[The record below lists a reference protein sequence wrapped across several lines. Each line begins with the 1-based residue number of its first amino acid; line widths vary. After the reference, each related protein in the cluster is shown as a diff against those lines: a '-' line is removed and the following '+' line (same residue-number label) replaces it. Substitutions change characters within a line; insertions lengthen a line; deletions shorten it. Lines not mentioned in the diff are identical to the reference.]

1 MCGFCAKIFL
11 TDWCSF
17 SSTFVSFVPHIN
29 HCAVCTPYQPLCRL
43 HSMSTIV
50 SFVPHINHC
59 VVCTS
64 YQPLCTPY
72 QPLCRLCP
80 ISTIV
85 PFVPHISHCVVCTPY
100 QPFCRL
106 HPISN
111 HYVLCTPYQPLCRWH
126 PISAFVY
133 PISTIV
139 SFVPL
144 SAIVHNYG
152 SLKYLGHEIREKNY
166 LDFHT
171 SKSIIVVQLCV
182 IKTPRA

>member
-1 MCGFCAKIFL
+1 M
-11 TDWCSF
+11 SF
-17 SSTFVSFVPHIN
+17 ALYVNHCVVCTPYQPLCCLYLISAVVYPISTIVSFVPHIN

-43 HSMSTIV
+43 YPISTILSFASHIKSLCPLYPIPTIV
-50 SFVPHINHC
+50 SLAPHISLCVPHINHC
-59 VVCTS
+59 VVRA
-64 YQPLCTPY
+64 PY
-72 QPLCRLCP
+72 QPLCCL
-80 ISTIV
+80 
-85 PFVPHISHCVVCTPY
+85 
-100 QPFCRL
+100 
-106 HPISN
+106 
-111 HYVLCTPYQPLCRWH
+111 H